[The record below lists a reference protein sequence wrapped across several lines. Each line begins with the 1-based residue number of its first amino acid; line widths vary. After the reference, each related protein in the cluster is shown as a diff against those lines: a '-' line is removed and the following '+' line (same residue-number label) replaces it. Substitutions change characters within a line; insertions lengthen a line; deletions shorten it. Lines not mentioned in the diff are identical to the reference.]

1 MYVDDVWQTLFVSVH
16 VVFGS
21 FHIIRPLVHLEK
33 PLANHT
39 RNTFQLGLAD
49 PGTALIK
56 IEH

>member
-1 MYVDDVWQTLFVSVH
+1 MYVDNVWQTIFVSVH

-49 PGTALIK
+49 PGAALIK